1 MSTYEDPYTVD
12 FGIFSTLDQ
21 AMACAY
27 ANRSDDIPVFVVRKR
42 LNGMRESLL
51 IDIVAWPD
59 VPPNRWDKDEE
70 DDEH

>member
-1 MSTYEDPYTVD
+1 
-12 FGIFSTLDQ
+12 
-21 AMACAY
+21 MACAY
-27 ANRSDDIPVFVVRKR
+27 ANRDDDRLGFYNSDDIPVFVVRQR

-51 IDIVAWPD
+51 IDIVAWPE